1 MPGVIT
7 RDEIINNILTASINI
22 NNHSNSFSQS
32 SNIYS
37 DSKINNIDINN
48 NDSNNK
54 FLDNSSLIINSVN
67 ISDIFMD
74 DSDGMSNT
82 SDTYGSSSINAF
94 INGTFNNQTD
104 TYQVIFIGALIR
116 YSHLKHENSI
126 AISKKVHMSIFNVF
140 IFIEEEMHS

>member
-1 MPGVIT
+1 MPGVMT

-22 NNHSNSFSQS
+22 NNHSNSFSHS
-32 SNIYS
+32 RNIYS

-48 NDSNNK
+48 NNSNNR

-74 DSDGMSNT
+74 DGDGMSNT
-82 SDTYGSSSINAF
+82 SDSSGSSSSNAF

-104 TYQVIFIGALIR
+104 TYQVIFDGAL
-116 YSHLKHENSI
+116 YLDI
-126 AISKKVHMSIFNVF
+126 AI
-140 IFIEEEMHS
+140 